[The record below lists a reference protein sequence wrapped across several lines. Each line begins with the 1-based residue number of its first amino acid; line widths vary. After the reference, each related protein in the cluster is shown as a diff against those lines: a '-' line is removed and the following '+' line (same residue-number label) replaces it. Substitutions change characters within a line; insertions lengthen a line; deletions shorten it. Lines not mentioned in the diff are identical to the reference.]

1 MTEALQDCE
10 NSIDRS
16 FLEKAR
22 KIWLE
27 HEDSGFKILR
37 LSSQIGFLRSSRN
50 AKPDAEPRSNL
61 IFIFMNKEWQQ
72 GKATTTTNS

>member
-1 MTEALQDCE
+1 MIEALQDCE

-16 FLEKAR
+16 FLEKVR

-27 HEDSGFKILR
+27 HED
-37 LSSQIGFLRSSRN
+37 SQIGFLRSSRN

-72 GKATTTTNS
+72 GKATTTTNA